1 MAHSVGCLYH
11 MNIVVVG
18 SESFVGR
25 ELKKQCAGR
34 GIGVVGLDLVKGE
47 DPATIVA
54 DITKANIADFVPEGA
69 DAIIL
74 LAAISRDQDCKRDP
88 VGAFD
93 VNVKG
98 VLNLIAAAQAKKV
111 KQFIFA
117 SSEWV
122 YGNSKVGEI
131 QREDDVIDINKVQG
145 EYALSKLMGER
156 LLAMAHQRGLCPV
169 TILRFGIIYGPRPKP
184 MCAPE
189 GIFNEVLTLDPLE
202 MKGSLSSGRCFIHVS
217 DVADGI
223 LTTLGH
229 GGYEIFNLC
238 GNRLVTFR
246 EIIEVS
252 KNIHGKNPKV
262 SETDPKA
269 VNVRNPDN
277 TKFRKTFN
285 WAPKLDIEQG
295 LKTLKR
301 S

>member
-1 MAHSVGCLYH
+1 
-11 MNIVVVG
+11 MNIVIIG

-25 ELKKQCAGR
+25 ELKAHCAKR
-34 GIGVVGLDLVKGE
+34 GIGVVGIDLVKGE

-54 DITKANIADFVPEGA
+54 DIRSASVADFIPEGA
-69 DAIIL
+69 DAIVH

-98 VLNLIAAAQAKKV
+98 VLNLIAAAQTKKV

-122 YGNSKVGEI
+122 YGNSKDGEV
-131 QREDDVIDINKVQG
+131 QRESDPIDINKVAG
-145 EYALSKLMGER
+145 EYALTKLVGER
-156 LLAMAHQRGLCPV
+156 MLAMAHQRGLCPV
-169 TILRFGIIYGPRPKP
+169 TVLRFGIIYGPRTKP
-184 MCAPE
+184 MSAPE
-189 GIFNEVLTLDPLE
+189 GIFNEVKTLDPLE

-217 DVADGI
+217 DIADGI

-229 GGYEIFNLC
+229 PGYEVFNLC

-246 EIIEVS
+246 EIIEEC
-252 KNIHGKNPKV
+252 KNIHGKNPKIV
-262 SETDPKA
+262 ETDPKA

-285 WAPKLDIEQG
+285 WAPKIDIAQG
-295 LKTLKR
+295 LATLLAFQKGKG
-301 S
+301 

>member
-1 MAHSVGCLYH
+1 MK
-11 MNIVVVG
+11 IVIVG

-25 ELKKQCAGR
+25 ELKKQCR
-34 GIGVVGLDLVKGE
+34 TRCLEVIGLDLVNGE
-47 DPATIVA
+47 DTATIVA
-54 DITKANIADFVPEGA
+54 DIRSSAVADAIPEGA
-69 DAIIL
+69 DAIVH

-122 YGNSKVGEI
+122 YGNSKDGES
-131 QREDDVIDINKVQG
+131 QREDDPIDVNKVVG
-145 EYALSKLMGER
+145 EYALTKLVGER
-156 LLAMAHQRGLCPV
+156 MLAMAHSRGLCPV
-169 TILRFGIIYGPRPKP
+169 TVLRFGIIYGPRPKP

-189 GIFNEVLTLDPLE
+189 GIFNEVKTLDPLE

-223 LTTLGH
+223 LATLGH
-229 GGYEIFNLC
+229 PGYEVFNLC

-246 EIIEVS
+246 EIIEES
-252 KNIHGKNPKV
+252 KKIHGKNPKV
-262 SETDPKA
+262 IETDPSA
-269 VNVRNPDN
+269 INVRNPDN

-285 WAPKLDIEQG
+285 WAPKLDIAQG
-295 LKTLKR
+295 LATLLAFQQGR